1 MRKFYS
7 FGLLM
12 LLSMTLCG
20 IAAVAQKKV
29 TVDNIVYEICD
40 DWWDNMGYSVAVVAN
55 GDSAT
60 GNVEIPAEVEY
71 EGTKYPVV
79 CIGSYAF
86 QYNTAITS
94 VKLPTSV
101 NMLDY
106 CPFFG
111 CTSLVS
117 ITGGTETFDYIGQAP
132 IYNTPLLANIPAEDG
147 LKYWKGW
154 VIDGELPDGFK
165 EARIKEGTI
174 GVVYRGAET
183 VYGKTLY
190 LPKSF
195 KMLEGGDFFRM
206 DRFIVDKEN
215 PTLFSDDYGA
225 VYQKNGVTYFYSSAE
240 GKGIVVKGQTLYRVP
255 TGNTADTFVVPE
267 GTVAFKGFAC
277 ANGNFERII
286 VPEGCEIVR
295 ENNFTNLTRCKYIE
309 LPSTLKYFELEQ
321 PTGDSQLEIVLKA
334 KEVPE
339 TTNSDYRFFRC
350 THVTLYVPKESLD
363 KYLADPN
370 YNGKFKEIKA
380 IPDNVTIKGDVNGDG
395 KVNAADVTT
404 VYNYIANPEATGL
417 TLDKVDINGDGN
429 INATDITDL
438 YNIIQVE

>member
-1 MRKFYS
+1 MRKFYCL
-7 FGLLM
+7 GLLM
-12 LLSMTLCG
+12 LLSMALCG
-20 IAAVAQKKV
+20 GTVMAQEV
-29 TVDNIVYEICD
+29 TVDNIVYEIRD
-40 DWWDNMGYSVAVVAN
+40 DSTAAVTK

-60 GNVEIPAEVEY
+60 GDVVIPAEVEY
-71 EGTKYPVV
+71 QGIKYPVV
-79 CIGSYAF
+79 YIDAYAF
-86 QYNTAITS
+86 MDNTAITS

-101 NMLDY
+101 IILDE

-117 ITGGTETFDYIGQAP
+117 ITGGADTFDYIGQAP
-132 IYNTPLLANIPAEDG
+132 LYDTPILANIPAEDG

-267 GTVAFKGFAC
+267 GTVAFEGFAC

-286 VPEGCEIVR
+286 VPEGCEIIR
-295 ENNFTNLTRCKYIE
+295 GKNFYKLTRCKYIE

-321 PTGDSQLEIVLKA
+321 PTGNSQWEVEIVLKA
-334 KEVPE
+334 KEIPD
-339 TTNSDYRFFRC
+339 TDNSPFYKC
-350 THVTLYVPKESLD
+350 THITLYVPKESLD

-380 IPDNVTIKGDVNGDG
+380 IPDDAPLKGDVNGDG

>member
-1 MRKFYS
+1 MRKFYCL
-7 FGLLM
+7 GLLM
-12 LLSMTLCG
+12 LLSMALCG
-20 IAAVAQKKV
+20 GTVMAQEV
-29 TVDNIVYEICD
+29 TVDNIVYEIRD
-40 DWWDNMGYSVAVVAN
+40 DSTAAVTK

-60 GNVEIPAEVEY
+60 GDVVIPAEVEY
-71 EGTKYPVV
+71 QGIKYPVV
-79 CIGSYAF
+79 YIDAYAF
-86 QYNTAITS
+86 MDNTAITS

-101 NMLDY
+101 IILDE

-154 VIDGELPDGFK
+154 VIDGELPDEFD

-174 GVVYRGAET
+174 GIIYGGAGN
-183 VYGKTLY
+183 VHGKTLY

-195 KMLEGGDFFRM
+195 KEFHVEHVRV
-206 DRFIVDKEN
+206 DRFVVDQEN
-215 PTLFSDDYGA
+215 PTLFSDGYGA
-225 VYQKNGVTYFYSSAE
+225 VYKKNGETDYYSYAE
-240 GKGIVVKGQTLYRVP
+240 EKRIAVKGQTLYRVP
-255 TGNTADTFVVPE
+255 TGSTADTFEVPE
-267 GTVAFKGFAC
+267 GTVALKEYAC

-321 PTGDSQLEIVLKA
+321 PTGNSQWEVEIVLKA
-334 KEVPE
+334 KEIPD
-339 TTNSDYRFFRC
+339 TDNSPFYKC
-350 THVTLYVPKESLD
+350 THITLYVPKESLD
-363 KYLADPN
+363 KYLADLR

-380 IPDNVTIKGDVNGDG
+380 IPDDAPLKGDVNGDG